1 MSENYGGHLWGD
13 SKFRCSFFQVA
24 LPGSNGEDGE
34 VMIRV
39 TPDGLVL
46 GGIGTPTQ
54 DGDVAT
60 KKYVDDMCG
69 DVETALSTIN
79 TALESE

>member
-1 MSENYGGHLWGD
+1 MSENYGGHLLGD
-13 SKFRCSFFQVA
+13 TKIRANFFQVA

-60 KKYVDDMCG
+60 KKYVDDKIG
-69 DVETALSTIN
+69 DLTS
-79 TALESE
+79 ALEALL